1 MKKVFIWCRNNSNSK
16 TAAAAAEL
24 RNPRGRGL
32 PQPAAAPPRD
42 AGGAQEDL
50 VDPTWTARIK
60 YRYHGSTESDG
71 EQPCTIQKR
80 FRHCWFREPGGSDV
94 SGPSGRS
101 GSDVSPWGF
110 SPRLASHV
118 ASRKESVG
126 PHEERTDEQTRRH
139 LLQVTERRKPRIS
152 GSAPQPRAAKEPP
165 AASVDSKQ
173 LAEQTFGGSNL
184 QMCFRGRLE
193 RLRVC
198 VSACLRRSC
207 RGKPV

>member
-1 MKKVFIWCRNNSNSK
+1 MDSTDKIPLPRQHGERRRATVHHPEKV
-16 TAAAAAEL
+16 
-24 RNPRGRGL
+24 
-32 PQPAAAPPRD
+32 PAL
-42 AGGAQEDL
+42 L
-50 VDPTWTARIK
+50 VPA
-60 YRYHGSTESDG
+60 
-71 EQPCTIQKR
+71 
-80 FRHCWFREPGGSDV
+80 REPGGSDV

-101 GSDVSPWGF
+101 GSEASPWGF

-126 PHEERTDEQTRRH
+126 PHGERTDEQTRRH

-165 AASVDSKQ
+165 VASVDSKQ

-198 VSACLRRSC
+198 VSARLRVCAAAVC